1 LQKAGDTAGPATAFD
16 MNDTV
21 NFDGLKLSV
30 EQRQG
35 ESLENHIGI
44 PFILQYLPSV
54 QVAGSYIGR
63 LSTNWAE
70 RGSGVVHLALSGPTP
85 EKDLD
90 FLKGLIRTY
99 EQYDYEQKSLQATRA
114 IEFITQQL
122 GHMSDSLQ
130 RVELQVERFK
140 DKNVITNL
148 SAETSRQYQKL
159 EGYELEKA
167 KLEMRQNY
175 YDYIFQYIDRGENL
189 DQVLLPTSVGMTD
202 PVPSALIQKMV
213 ELQLQI
219 KVIEQGERSE
229 NPLIQNQRRQINE
242 LKSDIMEAVRS
253 QQATD
258 KIQLDFLNR
267 QIATVEQELSYLPAT
282 ERQFRA
288 IDRRYSIL
296 ESLYIFLMQKRA
308 EADISRASTTSEVRV
323 VNPPMISGGAI
334 SPKTTQNYVF
344 GFVIGLTVPVVFF
357 LLLEILNTRIQSRR

>member
-1 LQKAGDTAGPATAFD
+1 MQKLNNSNGMASESLEPDESDEGFIKIDLKRLLFRLLQYWYVVLASVLIALCIAYFHNRYAERIYPVRASIIISASQRSEASLLYDNPLVDGDRNSYNELYILRSYPLIQRVVEDLNMTVSLYRQGDVRTTEVYALPFKIKVTEANGHARRYIFQLLDAGRFQLQKAGDPAGPATAFD

-21 NFDGLKLSV
+21 NFDGLKFSV

-63 LSTNWAE
+63 LTTSWAE
-70 RGSGVVHLALSGPTP
+70 RGSGVVHLGLSGPTP

-114 IEFITQQL
+114 IEFITLQP

-159 EGYELEKA
+159 ESYELEKA

-202 PVPSALIQKMV
+202 PVPS
-213 ELQLQI
+213 
-219 KVIEQGERSE
+219 
-229 NPLIQNQRRQINE
+229 
-242 LKSDIMEAVRS
+242 
-253 QQATD
+253 
-258 KIQLDFLNR
+258 
-267 QIATVEQELSYLPAT
+267 
-282 ERQFRA
+282 
-288 IDRRYSIL
+288 
-296 ESLYIFLMQKRA
+296 
-308 EADISRASTTSEVRV
+308 
-323 VNPPMISGGAI
+323 
-334 SPKTTQNYVF
+334 
-344 GFVIGLTVPVVFF
+344 
-357 LLLEILNTRIQSRR
+357 